1 MKNKFGSTIF
11 ACFIGYVVQAIV
23 NVFVPLLFVT
33 FQNTYGIPIEK
44 ITLLITVNFLI
55 QLFTDLLA
63 SVIVD
68 KLGYRICVV
77 AAHLFSMTG
86 LVLLTLLPEAF
97 SDPFVGLLI
106 SVLFYAIG
114 GGMIEVVISPIVEAC
129 PGEHKDK
136 TMSLLHSFY
145 CWGSVAVVV
154 VSALFFNFVGIEH
167 WKILAVVW
175 AVVPLANAVLF
186 CFVPLKNVIEDGEKG
201 LSIPQLL
208 KNKRFWLFFLVI
220 MCAGASE
227 SAVSQWA
234 SVFVE
239 EGLGLSKSLG
249 DLVGPAVFA
258 VTMGICRVLYGK
270 LGDKLNLETVM
281 AISGALCVFSYLIT
295 ALVPVPAVALLGMAL
310 CGFSVGIMWPGT
322 YSSAAASIQGGGN
335 AMFAL
340 LALGG
345 DLGCTGGPT
354 LVGFIADAFGGD
366 ITVGILFATL
376 FPLVLTIAMFLYIGH
391 MKKKPL
397 PIELPSS
404 DSDLD

>member
-11 ACFIGYVVQAIV
+11 GCFIGYVVQAIV

-33 FQNTYGIPIEK
+33 FQTSYGIPIEK
-44 ITLLITVNFLI
+44 ITLLITINFII
-55 QLFTDLLA
+55 QLFTDLVA

-68 KLGYRICVV
+68 KLGYRVCVV
-77 AAHLFSMTG
+77 AAHLFAMTG
-86 LVLLTLLPEAF
+86 LILLTVLPEAF
-97 SDPFVGLLI
+97 SDPFIGLLI
-106 SVLFYAIG
+106 SVFFYAIG

-129 PGEHKDK
+129 PSEHKDK

-154 VSALFFNFVGIEH
+154 VSALFFNFIGIEH
-167 WKILAVVW
+167 WKILAIVW
-175 AVVPLANAVLF
+175 AVVPLLNGILF
-186 CFVPLKNVIEDGEKG
+186 CFVPLKNVIEEGEKG
-201 LSIPQLL
+201 LTIPQLL
-208 KNKRFWLFFLVI
+208 KSGRFWIFFLVI

-227 SAVSQWA
+227 SAISQWA

-239 EGLGLSKSLG
+239 EGLGLSKTLG

-270 LGDKLNLETVM
+270 FGDRLNLESVM
-281 AISGALCVFSYLIT
+281 ALSGALCVLAYLIT
-295 ALVPVPAVALLGMAL
+295 ALVPVPVVSLIGMAI

-322 YSSAAASIQGGGN
+322 YSAASRSIKGGGN

-366 ITVGILFATL
+366 INVGILFATL
-376 FPLVLTIAMFLYIGH
+376 FPLILTIAMTVYIGYL
-391 MKKKPL
+391 KRKPL
-397 PIELPSS
+397 PVEEER
-404 DSDLD
+404 LD

>member
-23 NVFVPLLFVT
+23 NGFVPLLFVT
-33 FQNTYGIPIEK
+33 FQSSYGIPIEK
-44 ITLLITVNFLI
+44 ITLLITINFII
-55 QLFTDLLA
+55 QLLTDLAA

-86 LVLLTLLPEAF
+86 LILLTVLPEAF
-97 SDPFVGLLI
+97 SDPFIGLLI
-106 SVLFYAIG
+106 AVFFYAIG

-129 PGEHKDK
+129 PSEHKDK

-145 CWGSVAVVV
+145 CWGSVAVIV
-154 VSALFFNFVGIEH
+154 VSALFFNVIGIEH

-175 AVVPLANAVLF
+175 AIVPLANAILF
-186 CFVPLKNVIEDGEKG
+186 CFVPLKNVIEEGEKG

-208 KNKRFWLFFLVI
+208 SSGRFWIFFIVI

-227 SAVSQWA
+227 SAIAQWA

-239 EGLGLSKSLG
+239 EGLGLSKTIG

-258 VTMGICRVLYGK
+258 VAMGISRVLYGK
-270 LGDKLNLETVM
+270 LGDKLNLETFM
-281 AISGALCVFSYLIT
+281 AFSGALCVAAYLIT
-295 ALVPVPAVALLGMAL
+295 ALVPVPAISLVGMGI

-322 YSSAAASIQGGGN
+322 YSAASRSIKGGGN

-366 ITVGILFATL
+366 INVGILFATL
-376 FPLVLTIAMFLYIGH
+376 FPLILMIVMFSYIAHL
-391 MKKKPL
+391 KRKPL
-397 PIELPSS
+397 PIQEER
-404 DSDLD
+404 LD

>member
-11 ACFIGYVVQAIV
+11 GCFIGYVVQAIV

-33 FQNTYGIPIEK
+33 FQTSYGIPIEK
-44 ITLLITVNFLI
+44 ITLLITINFII
-55 QLFTDLLA
+55 QLFTDLVA

-68 KLGYRICVV
+68 KLGYRVCVV
-77 AAHLFSMTG
+77 AAHLFAMTG
-86 LVLLTLLPEAF
+86 LILLTVLPEAF
-97 SDPFVGLLI
+97 SDPFIGLLI
-106 SVLFYAIG
+106 SVFFYAIG

-129 PGEHKDK
+129 PSEHKDK

-154 VSALFFNFVGIEH
+154 VSALFFNFIGIEH
-167 WKILAVVW
+167 WKILAIVW
-175 AVVPLANAVLF
+175 AVVPLLNGILF
-186 CFVPLKNVIEDGEKG
+186 CFVPLKNVIEEGEKG
-201 LSIPQLL
+201 LTIPQLL
-208 KNKRFWLFFLVI
+208 KSGRFWIFFLVI

-227 SAVSQWA
+227 SAISQWA

-239 EGLGLSKSLG
+239 EGLGLSKTLG

-270 LGDKLNLETVM
+270 FGDRLNLESVM
-281 AISGALCVFSYLIT
+281 ALSGVLCVLAYLIT
-295 ALVPVPAVALLGMAL
+295 ALVPVPVVSLIGMAI

-322 YSSAAASIQGGGN
+322 YSAASRSIKGGGN

-366 ITVGILFATL
+366 INVGILFATL
-376 FPLVLTIAMFLYIGH
+376 FPLVLTIAMTVYIGYL
-391 MKKKPL
+391 KRKPL
-397 PIELPSS
+397 PVEEER
-404 DSDLD
+404 LD